1 MEKQIDLYGAI
12 QHLKLEKVLFMARE
26 VSSVTGGVAN
36 KATLTLSA
44 VEQKDTINLTKQVEA

>member
-26 VSSVTGGVAN
+26 VNSVTERVA
-36 KATLTLSA
+36 ATLSV